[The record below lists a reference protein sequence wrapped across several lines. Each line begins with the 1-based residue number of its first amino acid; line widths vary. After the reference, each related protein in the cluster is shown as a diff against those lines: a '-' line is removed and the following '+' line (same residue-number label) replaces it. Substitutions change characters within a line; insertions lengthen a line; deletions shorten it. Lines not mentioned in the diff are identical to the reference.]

1 MKLKSVKKPKKADVW
16 VTEINVKDKNEKKAS
31 KTLDKILKLVMKY
44 ESLS

>member
-31 KTLDKILKLVMKY
+31 KTLNKILALVRKY
-44 ESLS
+44 EDLS